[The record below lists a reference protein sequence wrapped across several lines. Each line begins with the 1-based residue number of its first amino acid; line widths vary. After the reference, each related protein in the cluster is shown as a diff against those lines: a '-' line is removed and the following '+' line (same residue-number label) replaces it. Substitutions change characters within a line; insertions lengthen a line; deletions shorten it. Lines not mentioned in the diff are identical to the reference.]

1 MSIYNW
7 ISLAL
12 ILLGWAAT
20 YGKICQKINQI
31 EARQAELDADV
42 KAIKVWG
49 ESEITKQV
57 AYRETHFVNK
67 EVLNQ
72 CLIDITRRL
81 DEVNTIELNSRLSRI
96 EAQLDQIQIILS
108 ERK

>member
-7 ISLAL
+7 ITIA
-12 ILLGWAAT
+12 IVLLGWAAT
-20 YGKICQKINQI
+20 YGKLCQKLN
-31 EARQAELDADV
+31 ELERRQDALDADL
-42 KAIKVWG
+42 KALRVWG
-49 ESEITKQV
+49 ESEIAKQV
-57 AYRETHFVNK
+57 AYREMHLVNK

-72 CLIDITRRL
+72 CLADITRRL

-96 EAQLDQIQIILS
+96 EAQLDQIQITLS

>member
-1 MSIYNW
+1 MTVYNW
-7 ISLAL
+7 ISLGL

-20 YGKICQKINQI
+20 YGKLCQKLN
-31 EARQAELDADV
+31 ELERRQDTLDSDV
-42 KAIKVWG
+42 KATRVWG
-49 ESEITKQV
+49 ESEIAKQI

-72 CLIDITRRL
+72 CLADITRRL

-96 EAQLDQIQIILS
+96 EAQLDQIQITLS

>member
-1 MSIYNW
+1 MGVYNW

-12 ILLGWAAT
+12 ILIGWAVT
-20 YGKICQKINQI
+20 YGKLCQKINQM
-31 EARQAELDADV
+31 EKRQDQVDADL
-42 KAIKVWG
+42 KALRVWG
-49 ESEITKQV
+49 ESEIAKQI

-96 EAQLDQIQIILS
+96 EAQLDQIQITLS

>member
-1 MSIYNW
+1 MTVYNW

-20 YGKICQKINQI
+20 YGKLCQKLN
-31 EARQAELDADV
+31 ELERRQDTLDSDV
-42 KAIKVWG
+42 KATRVWG
-49 ESEITKQV
+49 ESEIAKQV
-57 AYRETHFVNK
+57 AYREMHLVNK

-72 CLIDITRRL
+72 CLADITRRL
-81 DEVNTIELNSRLSRI
+81 DEVNIIELNSRLSRI
-96 EAQLDQIQIILS
+96 EAQLDQIQITLS

>member
-1 MSIYNW
+1 MTVYNW

-20 YGKICQKINQI
+20 YGKLCQKLN
-31 EARQAELDADV
+31 ELERRQDTLDSDV
-42 KAIKVWG
+42 KATRVWG
-49 ESEITKQV
+49 ESEIAKQV

-72 CLIDITRRL
+72 CLADITRRL
-81 DEVNTIELNSRLSRI
+81 DEVNIIELNSRLSRI
-96 EAQLDQIQIILS
+96 EAQLDQIQITLS

>member
-20 YGKICQKINQI
+20 YGKFCQKINQM
-31 EARQAELDADV
+31 EKRQDEVDNNV
-42 KAIKVWG
+42 KALKIWG
-49 ESEITKQV
+49 ESEIAKQI
-57 AYRETHFVNK
+57 AYRETHLVNK

>member
-1 MSIYNW
+1 MTAYNW

-20 YGKICQKINQI
+20 YGKFCQKINQM
-31 EARQAELDADV
+31 EKRQDQVDADL
-42 KAIKVWG
+42 KALRVWG
-49 ESEITKQV
+49 ESEIAKQV

-72 CLIDITRRL
+72 CLFDITRRL

-96 EAQLDQIQIILS
+96 EAQLDQIQITLS

>member
-20 YGKICQKINQI
+20 YGKLCQKLN
-31 EARQAELDADV
+31 ELERRQDTLDSDV
-42 KAIKVWG
+42 KATRAWG
-49 ESEITKQV
+49 ESEIAKQI
-57 AYRETHFVNK
+57 AYRETHLVNK

-72 CLIDITRRL
+72 RLIDITRRL

-96 EAQLDQIQIILS
+96 EAQLDQIQITLS

>member
-1 MSIYNW
+1 MTIYNW
-7 ISLAL
+7 ITLVV
-12 ILLGWAAT
+12 IVLGWATT
-20 YGKICQKINQI
+20 YGKFVQKINQM
-31 EARQAELDADV
+31 ERRQDEVDNNV
-42 KAIKVWG
+42 KALKIWG
-49 ESEITKQV
+49 ESEIAKQV

-96 EAQLDQIQIILS
+96 EAQLDQIQITLS

>member
-1 MSIYNW
+1 MTVYNW

-20 YGKICQKINQI
+20 YGKLCQKLN
-31 EARQAELDADV
+31 ELERRQDTLDSDV
-42 KAIKVWG
+42 KATRVWG
-49 ESEITKQV
+49 ESEIAKQI
-57 AYRETHFVNK
+57 AYRETHLVNK

-72 CLIDITRRL
+72 CLADITRRL
-81 DEVNTIELNSRLSRI
+81 DEVNIIELNSRLSRI
-96 EAQLDQIQIILS
+96 EAQLDQIQITLS

>member
-1 MSIYNW
+1 MTVYNW

-20 YGKICQKINQI
+20 YGKFCQKINQM
-31 EARQAELDADV
+31 EKRQDEVDNNV
-42 KAIKVWG
+42 KALKIWG
-49 ESEITKQV
+49 ESEIAKQI

-67 EVLNQ
+67 DVLNQ
-72 CLIDITRRL
+72 CLADITRRL

-96 EAQLDQIQIILS
+96 EALLDQIQITLS

>member
-1 MSIYNW
+1 MTIYNW
-7 ISLAL
+7 ITLVV
-12 ILLGWAAT
+12 IVLGWATT
-20 YGKICQKINQI
+20 YGKFVQKINQM
-31 EARQAELDADV
+31 EKRQDEVDNNV
-42 KAIKVWG
+42 KALKIWG
-49 ESEITKQV
+49 ESEIAKQV

-96 EAQLDQIQIILS
+96 EAQLDQIQITLS

>member
-1 MSIYNW
+1 MTVYNW

-20 YGKICQKINQI
+20 YGKFVQKINQM
-31 EARQAELDADV
+31 EKRQDQVDADL
-42 KAIKVWG
+42 KALRVWG
-49 ESEITKQV
+49 ESEIAKQI

-72 CLIDITRRL
+72 CLADITRRL

>member
-7 ISLAL
+7 ITIA
-12 ILLGWAAT
+12 IVLLGWAAT
-20 YGKICQKINQI
+20 YGKLCQKLN
-31 EARQAELDADV
+31 ELERRQDTLDSDV
-42 KAIKVWG
+42 KATRVWG
-49 ESEITKQV
+49 ESEIAKQV
-57 AYRETHFVNK
+57 AYREMHLVNK

-81 DEVNTIELNSRLSRI
+81 DEVNIIELNSRLSRI
-96 EAQLDQIQIILS
+96 EAQLDQIQITLS

>member
-1 MSIYNW
+1 MTVYNW
-7 ISLAL
+7 ISLGL

-20 YGKICQKINQI
+20 YGKLCQKLN
-31 EARQAELDADV
+31 ELERRQDTLDSDV
-42 KAIKVWG
+42 KATRVWG
-49 ESEITKQV
+49 ESEIAKQV
-57 AYRETHFVNK
+57 AYREMHLVNK

-72 CLIDITRRL
+72 CLADITRRL
-81 DEVNTIELNSRLSRI
+81 DEVNIIELNSRLSRI

>member
-1 MSIYNW
+1 MSVYNW
-7 ISLAL
+7 ISLGL

-20 YGKICQKINQI
+20 YGKFVQKINQM
-31 EARQAELDADV
+31 EKRQDEVDNNV
-42 KAIKVWG
+42 KALKIWG
-49 ESEITKQV
+49 ESEIAKQV

-96 EAQLDQIQIILS
+96 EAQLDQIQITLS

>member
-7 ISLAL
+7 ITIA
-12 ILLGWAAT
+12 IVLLGWAAT
-20 YGKICQKINQI
+20 YGKLCQKLN
-31 EARQAELDADV
+31 ELERRQDTLDSDV
-42 KAIKVWG
+42 KATRVWG
-49 ESEITKQV
+49 ESEIAKQV
-57 AYRETHFVNK
+57 AYREMHLVNK

-81 DEVNTIELNSRLSRI
+81 DEVNTVELNSRLARI
-96 EAQLDQIQIILS
+96 EAQLDQIQITLS

>member
-1 MSIYNW
+1 MTVYNW
-7 ISLAL
+7 ISLGL
-12 ILLGWAAT
+12 IMLGWAAT
-20 YGKICQKINQI
+20 YGKFVQKINQI
-31 EARQAELDADV
+31 DKRQNEVDNDV
-42 KAIKVWG
+42 KALKIWG
-49 ESEITKQV
+49 ESEIAKQI

-67 EVLNQ
+67 DVLNQ

-96 EAQLDQIQIILS
+96 EAQLDQIQITLS

>member
-1 MSIYNW
+1 MTVYNW

-20 YGKICQKINQI
+20 YGKLCQKINQM
-31 EARQAELDADV
+31 EKRQDQVDADL
-42 KAIKVWG
+42 KALRVWG
-49 ESEITKQV
+49 ESEIAKQV

-96 EAQLDQIQIILS
+96 EAQLDQIQITLS

>member
-1 MSIYNW
+1 MTAYNW

-20 YGKICQKINQI
+20 YGKFCQKINQM
-31 EARQAELDADV
+31 EKRQDQVDADL
-42 KAIKVWG
+42 KALRVWG
-49 ESEITKQV
+49 ESEIAKQV
-57 AYRETHFVNK
+57 AYREMHLVNK

-81 DEVNTIELNSRLSRI
+81 DEVNIIELNSRLSRI
-96 EAQLDQIQIILS
+96 EAQLDQIQITLS

>member
-1 MSIYNW
+1 MTAYNW

-20 YGKICQKINQI
+20 YGKLCQKLN
-31 EARQAELDADV
+31 ELERRQDALDADV
-42 KAIKVWG
+42 KAVRVWG
-49 ESEITKQV
+49 ESEIAKQV
-57 AYRETHFVNK
+57 AYREMHLVNK

-72 CLIDITRRL
+72 CLADITRRL
-81 DEVNTIELNSRLSRI
+81 DEVNIIELNSRLSRI
-96 EAQLDQIQIILS
+96 EAQLDQIQITLS

>member
-1 MSIYNW
+1 MTVYNW

-20 YGKICQKINQI
+20 YGKLCQKLN
-31 EARQAELDADV
+31 ELERRQDTLDSDV
-42 KAIKVWG
+42 KATRVWG
-49 ESEITKQV
+49 ESEIAKQI
-57 AYRETHFVNK
+57 AYRDTHLVNK

-72 CLIDITRRL
+72 CLADITRRL
-81 DEVNTIELNSRLSRI
+81 DEVNIIELNSRLSRI
-96 EAQLDQIQIILS
+96 EAQLDQIQITLS

>member
-1 MSIYNW
+1 MTAYNW
-7 ISLAL
+7 ISLGL

-20 YGKICQKINQI
+20 YGKLCQKLN
-31 EARQAELDADV
+31 ELERRQDALDADV
-42 KAIKVWG
+42 KAVRVWG
-49 ESEITKQV
+49 ESEIAKQN

-72 CLIDITRRL
+72 CLIDINRRL

-96 EAQLDQIQIILS
+96 EAQLDQIQITLS

>member
-7 ISLAL
+7 ITIA
-12 ILLGWAAT
+12 IVLLGWAAT
-20 YGKICQKINQI
+20 YGKLCQKLN
-31 EARQAELDADV
+31 ELERRQDTLDSDV
-42 KAIKVWG
+42 KATRVWG
-49 ESEITKQV
+49 ESEIAKQV
-57 AYRETHFVNK
+57 AYREMHLVNK

-72 CLIDITRRL
+72 CLIDITGRL

-96 EAQLDQIQIILS
+96 EAQLDQIQITLS

>member
-1 MSIYNW
+1 MTVYNW

-20 YGKICQKINQI
+20 YGKFVQKINQI
-31 EARQAELDADV
+31 DKRQNEVDNDV
-42 KAIKVWG
+42 KALRVWG
-49 ESEITKQV
+49 DAEIAKQI

-67 EVLNQ
+67 DVLNQ

-96 EAQLDQIQIILS
+96 EAQLDQIQITLS

>member
-1 MSIYNW
+1 MTVYNW

-49 ESEITKQV
+49 ESEIAKQV

-72 CLIDITRRL
+72 RLIDITRRL

>member
-1 MSIYNW
+1 MSVYNW
-7 ISLAL
+7 ISLGL
-12 ILLGWAAT
+12 ILLGWATT
-20 YGKICQKINQI
+20 YGKIYQKINQI

-49 ESEITKQV
+49 ESEIAKQV

-96 EAQLDQIQIILS
+96 EAQLDQIQITLS

>member
-1 MSIYNW
+1 MTVYNW

-20 YGKICQKINQI
+20 YGKLCQKLN
-31 EARQAELDADV
+31 ELERRQDALDADV
-42 KAIKVWG
+42 KAVRVWG
-49 ESEITKQV
+49 ESEIAKQN

-72 CLIDITRRL
+72 CLIDINRRL

-96 EAQLDQIQIILS
+96 EAQLDQIQITLS

>member
-20 YGKICQKINQI
+20 YGKFCQKINQM
-31 EARQAELDADV
+31 EKRQDEVDNNV
-42 KAIKVWG
+42 KALKIWG
-49 ESEITKQV
+49 ESEIAKQI
-57 AYRETHFVNK
+57 AYRETHLVNK

-72 CLIDITRRL
+72 CLADITRRL
-81 DEVNTIELNSRLSRI
+81 DEVNIIELNSRLSRI
-96 EAQLDQIQIILS
+96 EAQLDQIQITLS

>member
-1 MSIYNW
+1 MGVYNW

-12 ILLGWAAT
+12 ILIGWAVT
-20 YGKICQKINQI
+20 YGKLCQKINQM
-31 EARQAELDADV
+31 EKRQDQVDADL
-42 KAIKVWG
+42 KALRVWG
-49 ESEITKQV
+49 ESEIAKQI

-67 EVLNQ
+67 DVLNQ

-96 EAQLDQIQIILS
+96 EAQLDQIQITLS